1 MKYDFM
7 FKIEKADGINFA
19 FKYEANIK
27 GDKIDL
33 NSCKLLF
40 KNDNKYIPAENI
52 LPKQEST
59 LENEGYQ
66 DMSNRVNQLRTI
78 QSIQPLTPN
87 GNGYDRIGYY

>member
-1 MKYDFM
+1 M
-7 FKIEKADGINFA
+7 FKIEKADGIDFA

-40 KNDNKYIPAENI
+40 KNDNRYIPAENI

-59 LENEGYQ
+59 LENEGQ
-66 DMSNRVNQLRTI
+66 MSNRVNQLSTI
-78 QSIQPLTPN
+78 QSIPTLNTKWKQ
-87 GNGYDRIGYY
+87 I